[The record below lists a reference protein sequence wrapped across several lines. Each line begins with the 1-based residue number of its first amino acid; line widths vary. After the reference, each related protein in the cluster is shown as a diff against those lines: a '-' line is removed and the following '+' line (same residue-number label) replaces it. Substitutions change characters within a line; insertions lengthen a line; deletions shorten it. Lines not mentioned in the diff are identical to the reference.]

1 VACAGC
7 ATTRYVVIGPQPA
20 PCTDSIA
27 ARVARLPTDSVT
39 VADREH
45 ALWAHEQCQVALAA
59 RADSARRGTLGAA
72 PGTAARAGA
81 DSAVWPPPACTDS
94 VAARVARMPPDSV
107 TVADRQHAA
116 AARQECEI
124 ALASPPPPPVNA
136 ASGWSTGALAI
147 GAALF
152 VILVL
157 TL

>member
-7 ATTRYVVIGPQPA
+7 TTTSYVVIGPQPA

-27 ARVARLPTDSVT
+27 ARVDRLPTDSVT
-39 VADREH
+39 LADREH

-59 RADSARRGTLGAA
+59 RADSARRGTLGLA
-72 PGTAARAGA
+72 PGAAARIGA
-81 DSAVWPPPACTDS
+81 DSAVWPPRACTDS
-94 VAARVARMPPDSV
+94 IAARVARMPSDSV
-107 TVADRQHAA
+107 TAADRQHAA
-116 AARQECEI
+116 AAREECEI
-124 ALASPPPPPVNA
+124 ALASPPPPAANA
-136 ASGWSTGALAI
+136 ASGWSTGVIAI